1 MLQILAAILGLS
13 LVVILHELGH
23 YLFARAFGIRVTRFS
38 IGFGP
43 VLAKYQPPGSPTVFQ
58 LCAIPFL
65 AYVMIAGTN
74 PEEEIDEN
82 DPELYANKGLLAR
95 ILVNLGGPLANYLSA
110 SLLVFALALS
120 GWRTEEPLPAMVVGN
135 VEAKSPA
142 AAADVRPGDVIVEVE
157 GQPVRNLQELS
168 EKTSGRVGQATSY
181 VIERAGQRLPPLQIT
196 PRGRSGRGVIGVQAQ
211 YNVRYESQPLA
222 KAAQL
227 AVSVPVQMTISNALG
242 MLDLIRHRSTEGMMG
257 PVGMAKLVAQQAD
270 QGVYS
275 FVFILIAIS
284 VALGYFNLLPLPG
297 LDGGKLS
304 FLAYE
309 FVTRRRPSE
318 RVEAVIHTVGLVL
331 LVGLIALVTLRDVIG

>member
-1 MLQILAAILGLS
+1 MLQFLAAILGLS
-13 LVVILHELGH
+13 LVVIVHELGH

-38 IGFGP
+38 IGLGP
-43 VLAKYQPPGSPTVFQ
+43 VLAKYPPGSPTVFQ
-58 LCAIPFL
+58 VCAVPFL

-74 PEEEIDEN
+74 PEEDGDAN
-82 DPELYANKGLLAR
+82 DPELYSNKGLAAR

-110 SLLVFALALS
+110 SVLVFALALS
-120 GWRTEEPLPAMVVGN
+120 GWRTEEPLPTMVVGG
-135 VEAKSPA
+135 VESKSPA
-142 AAADVRPGDVIVEVE
+142 AAAGIRPGDVIVEVA
-157 GQPVRNLQELS
+157 GQPVRSIEELS
-168 EKTSGRVGQATSY
+168 AKTGGRAGQVTAY
-181 VIERAGQRLPPLQIT
+181 VIERGGERLPALQIT

-211 YNVRYESQPLA
+211 HTVSYEPQSFA
-222 KAAQL
+222 KAARL
-227 AVSVPVQMTISNALG
+227 AVLVPVQMTVNNALG

-270 QGVYS
+270 QGLYA
-275 FVFILIAIS
+275 FAFILIAIS

-318 RVEAVIHTVGLVL
+318 RVEAVIHTVGLVF